1 MKTTSTTKIGL
12 GLAALGR
19 PEYINIRSDKDIDKT
34 EDAFKITAFSV
45 LDEAYKR
52 GVRYFDT
59 APSYGKGEAF
69 LQEWHAQTQHK
80 DAVLGTK
87 WGYTYV
93 ANWELG
99 YSGKHEIKEHSLEK
113 LVEQWQV
120 SKAMLPSL
128 KYYQVHSATFDSGI
142 LENQAVLKELFRI
155 KEATGLHIGI
165 STSGENQAAI
175 IEEALKIEI
184 NGISL
189 FDSFQV
195 SYNVFEQSTFE
206 VLKAVMN
213 NGKTVIIK
221 EALANGRVFES
232 EQFPQYKEAYVV
244 LKELS
249 EKYNVEVDAIA
260 LRFVM
265 DHLQPDYVLSGAS
278 NIEQLKANLKA
289 NDFQLDAEDLQNLNT
304 LAVKPSFYWEERSAL
319 DWN

>member
-1 MKTTSTTKIGL
+1 MKTTPTTKIGL

-34 EDAFKITAFSV
+34 EEAFKNTAFSV
-45 LDEAYKR
+45 LDEAYNR

-69 LQEWHAQTQHK
+69 LQEWDAKTQHK

-113 LVEQWQV
+113 LVEQWEV

-142 LENQAVLKELFRI
+142 LENQAVLVELNRI
-155 KEATGLHIGI
+155 KTETGLHIGI

-175 IEEALKIEI
+175 ITEALKIEVK
-184 NGISL
+184 GKAL

-195 SYNVFEQSTFE
+195 SYNVFEQSTFD
-206 VLKAVMN
+206 VLKAVME

-232 EQFPQYKEAYVV
+232 EQFPKYKEVYVI
-244 LKELS
+244 LKQLS
-249 EKYNVEVDAIA
+249 KKYNVGVDAIA

-265 DHLQPDYVLSGAS
+265 DSLNPHYVLSGAS
-278 NIEQLKANLKA
+278 NVNQLEENLKA
-289 NDFQLDAEDLQNLNT
+289 NDFELSAEDLQKLKSIS
-304 LAVKPSFYWEERSAL
+304 VEPKFYWEERSAL